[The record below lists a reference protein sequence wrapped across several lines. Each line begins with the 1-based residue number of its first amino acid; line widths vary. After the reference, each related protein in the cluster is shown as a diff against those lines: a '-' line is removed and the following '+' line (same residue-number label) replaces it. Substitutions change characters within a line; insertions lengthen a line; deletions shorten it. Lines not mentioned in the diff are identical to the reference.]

1 MFDPDQHLRF
11 YFLLTQL
18 LNFFMEFVCYMGLLS
33 SVWFVKR
40 YQFPCLI
47 LLVSHNSYLLW
58 TTSLSLG
65 DDSHMGF
72 VISMVLRNTQSQ
84 RSYLYKLSQ
93 LSLKFE
99 KDLHIETLYF
109 VDFFFIF
116 LCLSSQEQIF
126 HLSNIE

>member
-18 LNFFMEFVCYMGLLS
+18 LYGVCLLYGLLS

-93 LSLKFE
+93 LGLNFE
-99 KDLHIETLYF
+99 KDLRIETLYF
-109 VDFFFIF
+109 IDFF
-116 LCLSSQEQIF
+116 LSSFVYLSQEQIF